1 MGLAGALLAGAQH
14 ADLRHRRCGGN
25 IARRWNHGAPAVFG
39 AAHNGWGLV
48 VARAP
53 VRPSAQSWKADPW
66 LARPGTAAHGRD
78 ARWFCG
84 VASMAQATRAEMKK
98 CNYLDAAV
106 ARELYTTCDN
116 VLGKLVNMIVHPE
129 QWVIER

>member
-1 MGLAGALLAGAQH
+1 
-14 ADLRHRRCGGN
+14 
-25 IARRWNHGAPAVFG
+25 
-39 AAHNGWGLV
+39 
-48 VARAP
+48 
-53 VRPSAQSWKADPW
+53 
-66 LARPGTAAHGRD
+66 
-78 ARWFCG
+78 
-84 VASMAQATRAEMKK
+84 MAQATRAEMKK